1 MVDEK
6 ADDLGNLKVVC
17 LAEMMD
23 KQMDLNMA
31 AVLA

>member
-1 MVDEK
+1 MVDERV
-6 ADDLGNLKVVC
+6 DDLGDLKVVC

-23 KQMDLNMA
+23 KQMDLNLV